1 MGATADWV
9 FRWNAPG
16 MGYKHQGYV
25 KMYIL
30 FFSNHLRCKTDGDHS
45 SGRLEMRLF
54 ELLDNHGEREAGRFL
69 NKGKGNEG
77 LAEDSNRC
85 GINYLV
91 VYDEEDDIDG
101 KKKTRPDAGS
111 FNNCPAARTKGFE
124 QLSSQELA
132 LLIE

>member
-1 MGATADWV
+1 
-9 FRWNAPG
+9 
-16 MGYKHQGYV
+16 
-25 KMYIL
+25 MYIL

-54 ELLDNHGEREAGRFL
+54 ELLDNHGEREAGLFL

-77 LAEDSNRC
+77 LAKDSDRW

-91 VYDEEDDIDG
+91 VYEEEDDIDG
-101 KKKTRPDAGS
+101 KKTRPDA
-111 FNNCPAARTKGFE
+111 KGFE